1 MNTGQAIKTVRQK
14 KLVKQKD
21 LAELLEISS
30 SFLSQIE
37 HGKREPSPE
46 LIEKIADALRIPVQ
60 LILLLSTEFKLA
72 DAKFER
78 QLKDIS
84 FAMLEIL
91 SAV

>member
-14 KLVKQKD
+14 KLIKQKD
-21 LAELLEISS
+21 LAVLLEISS

-46 LIEKIADALRIPVQ
+46 LIEKIADTLRIPVQ

-72 DAKFER
+72 DSKFER